1 MPEPSVISYA
11 DAIRQALHDALQ
23 KWPEVIL
30 LGEGVPDPKEIFGT
44 THGLQDKFGQDR
56 VMDMPIA
63 ENGMTGICI
72 GAALA
77 GVRPVIVHQRIDFVL
92 LAMDQLIN
100 NAAKWHYMFNGQ
112 QTVPLVVRLIVGR
125 GWGQG
130 PQHSQGLHKL
140 FTQIPGLK
148 VYMPVTASDAYHMM
162 MDAVK
167 DDGPVLFIEHRW
179 LHPIKGYLDKNVT
192 VKTSLDQLEVL
203 RQGNDVTL
211 VAFSYMAIEA
221 LKAAEYIQAQGIS
234 VEILSISDLTAMDTQ
249 GIQKSLSKTGNLI
262 VADNACEQAS
272 LGHEIISSLCR
283 KDPGLFQTAPK
294 LIAWP
299 NHPVPTSP
307 YLAEHYY
314 PDCVQIV
321 GAIFQQL
328 NKPYDANQVKIALSN
343 EVPTDIPNASF
354 TGPF

>member
-1 MPEPSVISYA
+1 
-11 DAIRQALHDALQ
+11 
-23 KWPEVIL
+23 
-30 LGEGVPDPKEIFGT
+30 
-44 THGLQDKFGQDR
+44 
-56 VMDMPIA
+56 MPIA
-63 ENGMTGICI
+63 ENGMTGVCI

-77 GVRPVIVHQRIDFVL
+77 GVRPIIVHQRIDFIL

-112 QTVPLVVRLIVGR
+112 QTVPIVVRLIVGR

-148 VYMPVTASDAYHMM
+148 VFMPVTASDAYHMM
-162 MDAVK
+162 MAAIK
-167 DDGPVLFIEHRW
+167 DEGPVVFIEHRW
-179 LHPIKGYLDKNVT
+179 LHSIRGCLDKT
-192 VKTSLDQLEVL
+192 VEPKAVDKLEVI
-203 RQGNDVTL
+203 RQGTDITL
-211 VAFSYMAIEA
+211 VAFSYMVVET
-221 LKAAEYIQAQGIS
+221 LKAAEYLQEHKIQIE
-234 VEILSISDLTAMDTQ
+234 VLSISNLTTMDIQ
-249 GIQKSLSKTGNLI
+249 GVQRSLLKTGCLI